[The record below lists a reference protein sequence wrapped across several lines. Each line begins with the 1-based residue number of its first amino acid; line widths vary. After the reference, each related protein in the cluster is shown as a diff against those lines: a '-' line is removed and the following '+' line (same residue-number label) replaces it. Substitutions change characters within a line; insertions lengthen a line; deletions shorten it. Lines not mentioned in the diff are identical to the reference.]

1 MRTSSPCATRE
12 LRIAGMPAAGYLRH
26 DPRLSHQ
33 LLGHVAGGVAPRGA
47 TMPCGAS
54 RREAAEVIR
63 GCLELVAV
71 ALQGGPAAEVPERLR
86 ARIGDWAS
94 EGVDLEA
101 VQHATHLGFRFVLEL
116 LGTRATGADSRALV
130 VAGQRLA
137 EVLDRLVTA
146 FTGSYLRELR
156 AQGTARDDAGGRM
169 ASALIA
175 GEAGSAQLRGSGF
188 PIADAYAVLAF
199 GVATETP
206 DDRAVRD
213 EREERRRLRRMRLE
227 LAAGPGGP
235 PPALLAAGGGTVL
248 LAQDLP
254 TEAPAAELLD
264 GIQRAAGVPLLGTVV
279 HARTGEVPAATRDA
293 HQLLDLAQRLHRPA
307 GLYRMADLAVE
318 YQITRPGP
326 GRRRLAAV
334 LDPLRAQPE
343 LLNTLVVHLR
353 NDRNRQR
360 TSRTLHI
367 HANTI
372 DHRMRRIAQHTGLD
386 PMNLDGLWYLRAAL
400 VANTYETG
408 AGPVPIPEL
417 PAATG

>member
-1 MRTSSPCATRE
+1 MRTSGPCASRE
-12 LRIAGMPAAGYLRH
+12 LRIAGLPAAGYLRH
-26 DPRLSHQ
+26 DPRLSHR
-33 LLGHVAGGVAPRGA
+33 LLGHVAGGAEPRGA

-71 ALQGGPAAEVPERLR
+71 ALQGGPAVEVPERLR
-86 ARIGDWAS
+86 ARIGDWAA

-101 VQHATHLGFRFVLEL
+101 VQHATHLGFRFVLDL
-116 LGTRATGADSRALV
+116 LGRRATGADSRAMV

-156 AQGTARDDAGGRM
+156 VQSTARDDAGGQL

-175 GEAGSAQLRGSGF
+175 GDATPALIRGSGF
-188 PIADAYAVLAF
+188 PAADAYAVLAL
-199 GVATETP
+199 GIATETR
-206 DDRAVRD
+206 DDGALRD
-213 EREERRRLRRMRLE
+213 EREARRRLRRMRLE
-227 LAAGPGGP
+227 LASRRGGP
-235 PPALLAAGGGTVL
+235 PPALLGPEGGTVL
-248 LAQDLP
+248 LAEDRLAD
-254 TEAPAAELLD
+254 APAAELLD
-264 GIQRAAGVPLLGTVV
+264 GLQRAAGVPLLGTVV
-279 HARTGEVPAATRDA
+279 HALTGEVPAGTREA
-293 HQLLDLAQRLHRPA
+293 HGLLDLAQRLHHPA

-318 YQITRPGP
+318 YQVTRPGP

-360 TSRTLHI
+360 TSRALHI

-386 PMNLDGLWYLRAAL
+386 PMTTHGLWYLRAAI
-400 VANTYETG
+400 VAHTYESG
-408 AGPVPIPEL
+408 ACPAEMPEL
-417 PAATG
+417 PVATG

>member
-33 LLGHVAGGVAPRGA
+33 LLGHVAGGAEPRGA

-63 GCLELVAV
+63 GCLDLVAV
-71 ALQGGPAAEVPERLR
+71 ALQGDPAVEVPERLH
-86 ARIGDWAS
+86 ARIGDWAAD
-94 EGVDLEA
+94 GVDLEA

-116 LGTRATGADSRALV
+116 LGRRATGADSRAMV

-156 AQGTARDDAGGRM
+156 AQSTARDDAGGRL

-175 GEAGSAQLRGSGF
+175 GDAGAAQLRGSGF
-188 PIADAYAVLAF
+188 PAADAYAVLAL
-199 GVATETP
+199 GVATETLE
-206 DDRAVRD
+206 DRAVRD
-213 EREERRRLRRMRLE
+213 ESEAGRRLRRMRLE
-227 LAAGPGGP
+227 LATRRDGP
-235 PPALLAAGGGTVL
+235 PPALLGPDGGTVL
-248 LAQDLP
+248 LAEDRLEDTAAADLL
-254 TEAPAAELLD
+254 AGL
-264 GIQRAAGVPLLGTVV
+264 QRAAGVPLLGTVV
-279 HARTGEVPAATRDA
+279 HALTGAVPAATRDA
-293 HQLLDLAQRLHRPA
+293 HELLDLAQRLRRPA

-334 LDPLRAQPE
+334 LDPLHAQPE

-360 TSRTLHI
+360 TSRALHI

-372 DHRMRRIAQHTGLD
+372 DHRMRRIAQHTGFD
-386 PMNLDGLWYLRAAL
+386 PMNMDGLWYLRAAI
-400 VANTYETG
+400 VARAYEAETG
-408 AGPVPIPEL
+408 PVRSAEL
-417 PAATG
+417 PAAAG

>member
-1 MRTSSPCATRE
+1 
-12 LRIAGMPAAGYLRH
+12 MPAAGYLRH

-33 LLGHVAGGVAPRGA
+33 LLGHVAGDTGPRGA

-71 ALQGGPAAEVPERLR
+71 ALQGGPTVEVPERLR
-86 ARIGDWAS
+86 SRIGDWAA

-101 VQHATHLGFRFVLEL
+101 VQHATHLGFRFVLDL
-116 LGTRATGADSRALV
+116 LGRRATGADSRAMV

-146 FTGSYLRELR
+146 FTGSYLREVR
-156 AQGTARDDAGGRM
+156 AQGTARDDAGGQL

-175 GEAGSAQLRGSGF
+175 GDAGPALLRGSGF
-188 PIADAYAVLAF
+188 PPADAYAVVAL
-199 GVATETP
+199 GVATETLA
-206 DDRAVRD
+206 DRAVRD
-213 EREERRRLRRMRLE
+213 EREARRRLRRMRLE
-227 LAAGPGGP
+227 LAARRGGT
-235 PPALLAAGGGTVL
+235 PPALLGPEGGTVL
-248 LAQDLP
+248 LAEDRLAD
-254 TEAPAAELLD
+254 APAAELL
-264 GIQRAAGVPLLGTVV
+264 GGLQRAAGVPLLGTVV
-279 HARTGEVPAATRDA
+279 HALTGEVPAATRDA
-293 HQLLDLAQRLHRPA
+293 HELLDLAQRLHRPA

-334 LDPLRAQPE
+334 LDPLREQPE

-360 TSRTLHI
+360 TSRALHI

-372 DHRMRRIAQHTGLD
+372 DHRMRRIHQHTGLD
-386 PMNLDGLWYLRAAL
+386 PMNLDGLWYLRAAI
-400 VANTYETG
+400 VAHAYETG
-408 AGPVPIPEL
+408 AAPVELPEL
-417 PAATG
+417 PVATG

>member
-1 MRTSSPCATRE
+1 
-12 LRIAGMPAAGYLRH
+12 MPTAGYLRH

-33 LLGHVAGGVAPRGA
+33 LLGHVAGGAEPRGA

-71 ALQGGPAAEVPERLR
+71 ALQGGPAVEVPERLR
-86 ARIGDWAS
+86 ARIGDWAA
-94 EGVDLEA
+94 EGVELEA
-101 VQHATHLGFRFVLEL
+101 VQHATHLGFRFVLDL
-116 LGTRATGADSRALV
+116 LGRRATGSDSRAMV

-146 FTGSYLRELR
+146 FTGSYLREVR
-156 AQGTARDDAGGRM
+156 AQSTARDDASAQLAG
-169 ASALIA
+169 ALIA
-175 GEAGSAQLRGSGF
+175 GDAGPAAIRGSGF
-188 PIADAYAVLAF
+188 PAADAYAVVAL
-199 GVATETP
+199 GVATEAL

-213 EREERRRLRRMRLE
+213 EREARRRLRRMRLE
-227 LAAGPGGP
+227 LATRRGGTP
-235 PPALLAAGGGTVL
+235 LALLGPDGGTVL
-248 LAQDLP
+248 LAEDRLAD
-254 TEAPAAELLD
+254 APAADLLD
-264 GIQRAAGVPLLGTVV
+264 GLQRAAGVPLRGTVV
-279 HARTGEVPAATRDA
+279 HALTGEVPAATRDA
-293 HQLLDLAQRLHRPA
+293 HELLDLAQRLHRPA

-334 LDPLRAQPE
+334 LDSLRGQPE

-360 TSRTLHI
+360 TSRALHI

-386 PMNLDGLWYLRAAL
+386 PMNLDGLWYLRAAI
-400 VANTYETG
+400 VAHTYETG
-408 AGPVPIPEL
+408 TTPQEIPEL
-417 PAATG
+417 SAAIG